1 MSEAKQPRKRATSA
15 RSRASRSGRST
26 SGTRSA
32 SRSNTTGNAGGKT
45 LVIVESG
52 AKADTIG
59 RFLGDDY
66 VVSAC
71 FGHIRDLPRRAS
83 ERPAELQRHTDREA
97 KEFAVDVNNPEE
109 PFKPFYIVPSESK
122 KHITR
127 LRQELKAA
135 DHVLLAT
142 DEDREGESIGWHLV
156 EVLKPKVP
164 YERIVFHEITAEALT
179 QALREPRGLD
189 RNLID
194 AQESRR
200 ILDRLYGYSLS
211 PVLWRKVG
219 QGASAGRVQ
228 SVALRFL
235 VERERERM
243 AFVAAEYWD
252 AEATMRVEGGAV
264 RARLT
269 ALGGQ
274 QLAASTA
281 DFDPDTGLLSEPE
294 KRHETEASLA
304 VLRPSLEAAQW
315 RVAEVTRRSAS
326 LAPRPPYTTSTL
338 QQDASN
344 RLGFAARRTMAAAQ
358 ALYQGKDLGAERVG
372 LITYMRTDSVT
383 LSDQALNQAG
393 AYVRNRFGE
402 EYAERRVFRTR
413 SRNAQEAHEA
423 IRPTDLSRV
432 PETLRGMLDDD
443 EYRLYELIWRRTVA
457 SQMTSARVE
466 RTSVAFEGRLPDRPD
481 DDPALFSASGQVVLF
496 DGWYKVLPPR
506 SDGADAVLPPL
517 REGEPAQLESLK
529 PNGHETQ
536 PPARYTEASLVR
548 KLEEDGLGRPST
560 YAAVISTLTQ
570 REYVSRKGQTLIPTF
585 LGFAVTDL
593 LTQHFADLVN
603 AEFTAEMEDQL
614 DQIAKGETDSQSH
627 LTEFY
632 FGSDGEAGLRS
643 RVAEKIDTIPFWA
656 LELSEGGLQLVDAE
670 AGEAGQAGGAEGAND
685 PERIEVRVRGGSAFL
700 RRGVGEDSRTAP
712 LPPDMAPGDLTL
724 PQANELL
731 GKAMQLPRQL
741 GRHPDYEDDV
751 WLMNGRFGPFVQV
764 GETSRKK
771 GAPKPRRASVPK
783 DMELA
788 DVTIEDAIEWLRFP
802 KSLGAH
808 PESGEEV
815 TVRPGRWGPY
825 VQCGAERRNLK
836 AEDDLETIAL
846 ERALELL
853 AEPKRPRGA
862 PRRRTATRRA
872 PRRS

>member
-1 MSEAKQPRKRATSA
+1 MSEAK
-15 RSRASRSGRST
+15 RSRTRAGGGSRRRSQPAANSSGS
-26 SGTRSA
+26 
-32 SRSNTTGNAGGKT
+32 GKT

-71 FGHIRDLPRRAS
+71 FGHIRDLPRRAA
-83 ERPAELQRHTDREA
+83 ERPAAIKGQPWA
-97 KEFAVDVNNPEE
+97 EFAVDVDNGFE
-109 PFKPFYIVPSESK
+109 PHYIVPRESRE
-122 KHITR
+122 HVTR
-127 LRQELKAA
+127 LRKELKAA

-156 EVLKPKVP
+156 EVLKPNVP
-164 YERIVFHEITAEALT
+164 YERIVFHEITQSALE
-179 QALREPRGLD
+179 QALKEPRELD

-243 AFVAAEYWD
+243 AFVSAEYWD
-252 AEATMRVEGGAV
+252 AEASFRVEDALV
-264 RARLT
+264 RAKLT
-269 ALGGQ
+269 SLGGQ
-274 QLAASTA
+274 QLASSTA
-281 DFDPDTGLLSEPE
+281 DFDPATGLLSASD
-294 KRHETEASLA
+294 KRHETGESLA
-304 VLRPSLEAAQW
+304 AIAPSLQAAEW
-315 RVAEVTRRSAS
+315 RVAEVQRRSAS
-326 LAPRPPYTTSTL
+326 LRPRAPYTTSTL

-344 RLGFAARRTMAAAQ
+344 RLGFAARRTMGVAQ

-383 LSDQALNQAG
+383 LSDQALNQAAG
-393 AYVRNRFGE
+393 FVRERFGAD
-402 EYAERRVFRTR
+402 YAKRNTYTTR

-423 IRPTDLSRV
+423 IRPTDIARTPDS
-432 PETLRGMLDDD
+432 LRGLLDDD
-443 EYRLYELIWRRTVA
+443 EYRVYDLIWRRTVA
-457 SQMTSARVE
+457 SQMASARVE
-466 RTSVAFEGRLPDRPD
+466 RTSVTFEAALPDRPA
-481 DDPALFSASGQVVLF
+481 DDPAQMSASGQVVLF
-496 DGWYKVLPPR
+496 DGWYRVLPPR
-506 SDGADAVLPPL
+506 SGGDDAVLPPL
-517 REGEPAQLESLK
+517 TEGQPAALESLE
-529 PNGHETQ
+529 PSGHETQ

-614 DQIAKGETDSQSH
+614 DQIAKGETDSESH
-627 LTEFY
+627 LSEFY
-632 FGSDGEAGLRS
+632 FGADGESGLKT

-656 LELSEGGLQLVDAE
+656 LELSNDGLRLTDSNGG
-670 AGEAGQAGGAEGAND
+670 GD
-685 PERIEVRVRGGSAFL
+685 PERVEVRVRGGSAFL
-700 RRGVGEDSRTAP
+700 RRGAGENSRTAP
-712 LPPDMAPGDLTL
+712 LPPDLAPADLTL
-724 PQANELL
+724 SQAAEMLDH
-731 GKAMQLPRQL
+731 AMQLPRKL
-741 GRHPDYEDDV
+741 GRHPEYDDDV

-764 GETSRKK
+764 GETSRKR

-783 DMELA
+783 DMEL
-788 DVTIEDAIEWLRFP
+788 DEVTIEDAIEWLRFP
-802 KSLGAH
+802 KSLGEH
-808 PESGEEV
+808 PETGEEV

-825 VQCGAERRNLK
+825 VQSGAERRNLK
-836 AEDDLETIAL
+836 AEDDLETIGL
-846 ERALELL
+846 NRALELL
-853 AEPKRPRGA
+853 AEPKRPRGGA
-862 PRRRTATRRA
+862 RGRRSSGRRR
-872 PRRS
+872 S

>member
-1 MSEAKQPRKRATSA
+1 MSEAK
-15 RSRASRSGRST
+15 RSRTRAGGGSRRRSQPAANSSGS
-26 SGTRSA
+26 
-32 SRSNTTGNAGGKT
+32 GKT

-71 FGHIRDLPRRAS
+71 FGHIRDLPRRAA
-83 ERPAELQRHTDREA
+83 ERPAAIKGQPWA
-97 KEFAVDVNNPEE
+97 EFAVDVDNGFE
-109 PFKPFYIVPSESK
+109 PHYIVPRESRE
-122 KHITR
+122 HVTR
-127 LRQELKAA
+127 LRKELKAA

-156 EVLKPKVP
+156 EVLKPNVP
-164 YERIVFHEITAEALT
+164 YERIVFHEITQSALE
-179 QALREPRGLD
+179 QALKEPRELD

-243 AFVAAEYWD
+243 AFVSAEYWD
-252 AEATMRVEGGAV
+252 AEASFRVEDALV
-264 RARLT
+264 RAKLT
-269 ALGGQ
+269 SLGGQ
-274 QLAASTA
+274 QLASSTA
-281 DFDPDTGLLSEPE
+281 DFDPATGQLSASD
-294 KRHETEASLA
+294 KRHETGESLA
-304 VLRPSLEAAQW
+304 AIAPSLQAAEW
-315 RVAEVTRRSAS
+315 RVAEVQRRSAS
-326 LAPRPPYTTSTL
+326 LRPRAPYTTSTL

-344 RLGFAARRTMAAAQ
+344 RLGFAARRTMGVAQ

-383 LSDQALNQAG
+383 LSDQALNQAAG
-393 AYVRNRFGE
+393 FVRERFGAD
-402 EYAERRVFRTR
+402 YAKRNTYTTR

-423 IRPTDLSRV
+423 IRPTDIARTPDS
-432 PETLRGMLDDD
+432 LRGLLDDD
-443 EYRLYELIWRRTVA
+443 EYRVYDLIWRRTVA
-457 SQMTSARVE
+457 SQMASARVE
-466 RTSVAFEGRLPDRPD
+466 RTSVTFEAALPDRPA
-481 DDPALFSASGQVVLF
+481 DDPAQMSASGQVVLF
-496 DGWYKVLPPR
+496 DGWYRVLPPR
-506 SDGADAVLPPL
+506 SGGDDAVLPPL
-517 REGEPAQLESLK
+517 TEGQPAALESLE
-529 PNGHETQ
+529 PSGHETQ

-614 DQIAKGETDSQSH
+614 DQIAKGETDSESH
-627 LTEFY
+627 LSEFY
-632 FGSDGEAGLRS
+632 FGADGESGLKT

-656 LELSEGGLQLVDAE
+656 LELSNDGLRLTDSNGG
-670 AGEAGQAGGAEGAND
+670 GD
-685 PERIEVRVRGGSAFL
+685 PERVEVRVRGGSAFL
-700 RRGVGEDSRTAP
+700 RRGAGENSRTAP
-712 LPPDMAPGDLTL
+712 LPPDLAPADLTL
-724 PQANELL
+724 SQAAEMLDH
-731 GKAMQLPRQL
+731 AMQLPRKL
-741 GRHPDYEDDV
+741 GRHPEYDDDV

-764 GETSRKK
+764 GETSRKR

-783 DMELA
+783 DMEL
-788 DVTIEDAIEWLRFP
+788 DEVTIEDAIEWLRFP
-802 KSLGAH
+802 KSLGEH
-808 PESGEEV
+808 PETGEEV

-825 VQCGAERRNLK
+825 VQSGAERRNLK
-836 AEDDLETIAL
+836 AEDDLETIGL
-846 ERALELL
+846 NRALELL
-853 AEPKRPRGA
+853 AEPKRPRGGA
-862 PRRRTATRRA
+862 RGRRSSGRRR
-872 PRRS
+872 S

>member
-1 MSEAKQPRKRATSA
+1 MSEAK
-15 RSRASRSGRST
+15 RSRTRAGGGSRRRSRPAANSSGS
-26 SGTRSA
+26 
-32 SRSNTTGNAGGKT
+32 GKT

-71 FGHIRDLPRRAS
+71 FGHIRDLPRRAA
-83 ERPAELQRHTDREA
+83 ERPAAIKGQPWA
-97 KEFAVDVNNPEE
+97 EFAVDVDNGFE
-109 PFKPFYIVPSESK
+109 PHYIVPRESRE
-122 KHITR
+122 HVTR
-127 LRQELKAA
+127 LRKELKAA

-156 EVLKPKVP
+156 EVLKPNVP
-164 YERIVFHEITAEALT
+164 YERIVFHEITQSALE
-179 QALREPRGLD
+179 QALKEPRELD

-243 AFVAAEYWD
+243 AFVSAEYWD
-252 AEATMRVEGGAV
+252 AEASFRVEDALV
-264 RARLT
+264 RAKLT
-269 ALGGQ
+269 SLGGQ
-274 QLAASTA
+274 QLASSTA
-281 DFDPDTGLLSEPE
+281 DFDPATGLLSASD
-294 KRHETEASLA
+294 KRHETGESLA
-304 VLRPSLEAAQW
+304 AIAPSLQAAEW
-315 RVAEVTRRSAS
+315 RVAEVQRRSAS
-326 LAPRPPYTTSTL
+326 LRPRAPYTTSTL

-344 RLGFAARRTMAAAQ
+344 RLGFAARRTMGVAQ

-383 LSDQALNQAG
+383 LSDQALNQAAG
-393 AYVRNRFGE
+393 FVRERFGAD
-402 EYAERRVFRTR
+402 YAKRNTYTTR

-423 IRPTDLSRV
+423 IRPTDIARTPDS
-432 PETLRGMLDDD
+432 LRGLLDDD
-443 EYRLYELIWRRTVA
+443 EYRVYDLIWRRTVA
-457 SQMTSARVE
+457 SQMASARVE
-466 RTSVAFEGRLPDRPD
+466 RTSITFEAALPDRPA
-481 DDPALFSASGQVVLF
+481 DDPAQMSASGQVVLF
-496 DGWYKVLPPR
+496 DGWYRVLPPR
-506 SDGADAVLPPL
+506 SGGDDAVLPPL
-517 REGEPAQLESLK
+517 AEGQPAALESLE
-529 PNGHETQ
+529 PSGHETQ

-614 DQIAKGETDSQSH
+614 DQIAKGETDSESH
-627 LTEFY
+627 LSEFY
-632 FGSDGEAGLRS
+632 FGADGESGLKT

-656 LELSEGGLQLVDAE
+656 LELSDDGLRLTDSNGG
-670 AGEAGQAGGAEGAND
+670 GD
-685 PERIEVRVRGGSAFL
+685 PDRVEVRVRGGSAFL
-700 RRGVGEDSRTAP
+700 RRGAGENSRTAP
-712 LPPDMAPGDLTL
+712 LPPDLAPADLTL
-724 PQANELL
+724 VQAAEMLDH
-731 GKAMQLPRQL
+731 AMQLPRKL
-741 GRHPDYEDDV
+741 GRHPEYDDDV

-764 GETSRKK
+764 GETSRKR

-783 DMELA
+783 DMEL
-788 DVTIEDAIEWLRFP
+788 DEVTIEDAIEWLRFP
-802 KSLGAH
+802 KSLGEH
-808 PESGEEV
+808 PETGEEV

-825 VQCGAERRNLK
+825 VQSGAERRNLK
-836 AEDDLETIAL
+836 SEDDLETIGL
-846 ERALELL
+846 NRALELL
-853 AEPKRPRGA
+853 AEPKRPRGGG
-862 PRRRTATRRA
+862 RG
-872 PRRS
+872 RRS

>member
-1 MSEAKQPRKRATSA
+1 MSEAK
-15 RSRASRSGRST
+15 RSRTRAGGGSRRRSRPAANSSGS
-26 SGTRSA
+26 
-32 SRSNTTGNAGGKT
+32 GKT

-71 FGHIRDLPRRAS
+71 FGHIRDLPRRAA
-83 ERPAELQRHTDREA
+83 ERPAAIKGQPWA
-97 KEFAVDVNNPEE
+97 EFAVDVDNGFE
-109 PFKPFYIVPSESK
+109 PHYIVPRESRE
-122 KHITR
+122 HVTR
-127 LRQELKAA
+127 LRKELKAA

-156 EVLKPKVP
+156 EVLKPNVP
-164 YERIVFHEITAEALT
+164 YERIVFHEITQSALE
-179 QALREPRGLD
+179 QALKEPRELD

-243 AFVAAEYWD
+243 AFVSAEYWD
-252 AEATMRVEGGAV
+252 AEASFRVEDALV
-264 RARLT
+264 RAKLT
-269 ALGGQ
+269 SLGGQ
-274 QLAASTA
+274 QLASSTA
-281 DFDPDTGLLSEPE
+281 DFDPATGQLSASD
-294 KRHETEASLA
+294 KRHETGETLA
-304 VLRPSLEAAQW
+304 AIAPSLQAAEW
-315 RVAEVTRRSAS
+315 RVAEVQRRSAS
-326 LAPRPPYTTSTL
+326 LRPRAPYTTSTL

-344 RLGFAARRTMAAAQ
+344 RLGFAARRTMGVAQ

-383 LSDQALNQAG
+383 LSDQALNQAAG
-393 AYVRNRFGE
+393 FVRERFGAD
-402 EYAERRVFRTR
+402 YAKRNTYTTR

-423 IRPTDLSRV
+423 IRPTDIARTPDS
-432 PETLRGMLDDD
+432 LRGLLDDD
-443 EYRLYELIWRRTVA
+443 EFRVYDLIWRRTVA
-457 SQMTSARVE
+457 SQMASARVE
-466 RTSVAFEGRLPDRPD
+466 RTSVTFEAALPDRPA
-481 DDPALFSASGQVVLF
+481 DDPAQMSASGQVVLF
-496 DGWYKVLPPR
+496 DGWYRVLPPR
-506 SDGADAVLPPL
+506 SGGDDAVLPPL
-517 REGEPAQLESLK
+517 TEGQPAALESLE
-529 PNGHETQ
+529 PSGHETQ

-614 DQIAKGETDSQSH
+614 DQIAKGETDSESH
-627 LTEFY
+627 LSEFY
-632 FGSDGEAGLRS
+632 FGADGESGLKT

-656 LELSEGGLQLVDAE
+656 LELSDDGLRLTDSNGG
-670 AGEAGQAGGAEGAND
+670 GD
-685 PERIEVRVRGGSAFL
+685 PERVEVRVRGGSAFL
-700 RRGVGEDSRTAP
+700 RRGAGENSRTAP
-712 LPPDMAPGDLTL
+712 LPPDLAPADLTL
-724 PQANELL
+724 SHAAEMLDH
-731 GKAMQLPRQL
+731 AMQLPRKL
-741 GRHPDYEDDV
+741 GRHPEYDDDV

-764 GETSRKK
+764 GETSRKR

-783 DMELA
+783 DMEL
-788 DVTIEDAIEWLRFP
+788 DEVTIEDAIEWLRFP
-802 KSLGAH
+802 KSLGEH
-808 PESGEEV
+808 PETGEEV

-825 VQCGAERRNLK
+825 VQSGAERRNLK
-836 AEDDLETIAL
+836 SEDDLETIGL
-846 ERALELL
+846 NRALELL
-853 AEPKRPRGA
+853 AEPKRPRGGGRGRRSSG
-862 PRRRTATRRA
+862 RRR
-872 PRRS
+872 S

>member
-1 MSEAKQPRKRATSA
+1 MSEAK
-15 RSRASRSGRST
+15 RSRTRAGGRSRRRSQPAANS
-26 SGTRSA
+26 SGS
-32 SRSNTTGNAGGKT
+32 GKT

-71 FGHIRDLPRRAS
+71 FGHIRDLPRRAA
-83 ERPAELQRHTDREA
+83 ERPAAIKGQPWA
-97 KEFAVDVNNPEE
+97 EFAVDVDNGFE
-109 PFKPFYIVPSESK
+109 PHYIVPRESRE
-122 KHITR
+122 HVTR
-127 LRQELKAA
+127 LRKELKAA

-156 EVLKPKVP
+156 EVLKPNVP
-164 YERIVFHEITAEALT
+164 YERIVFHEITQSALE
-179 QALREPRGLD
+179 QALKEPRELD

-243 AFVAAEYWD
+243 AFVSAEYWD
-252 AEATMRVEGGAV
+252 AEASFRVEDALV
-264 RARLT
+264 RAKLT
-269 ALGGQ
+269 SLGGQ
-274 QLAASTA
+274 QLASSTA
-281 DFDPDTGLLSEPE
+281 DFDPATGLLSASD
-294 KRHETEASLA
+294 KRHETGESLA
-304 VLRPSLEAAQW
+304 AIAPSLQAAEW
-315 RVAEVTRRSAS
+315 RVAEVQRRSAS
-326 LAPRPPYTTSTL
+326 LRPRAPYTTSTL

-344 RLGFAARRTMAAAQ
+344 RLGFAARRTMGVAQ

-383 LSDQALNQAG
+383 LSDQALNQAAG
-393 AYVRNRFGE
+393 FVRERFGAD
-402 EYAERRVFRTR
+402 YAKRNTYTTR

-423 IRPTDLSRV
+423 IRPTDIARTPDS
-432 PETLRGMLDDD
+432 LRGLLDDD
-443 EYRLYELIWRRTVA
+443 EYRVYDLIWRRTVA
-457 SQMTSARVE
+457 SQMASARVE
-466 RTSVAFEGRLPDRPD
+466 RTSVTFEAALPDRPA
-481 DDPALFSASGQVVLF
+481 DDPAQMSASGQVVLF
-496 DGWYKVLPPR
+496 DGWYRVLPPR
-506 SDGADAVLPPL
+506 SGGDDAVLPPL
-517 REGEPAQLESLK
+517 TEGQPAALESLE
-529 PNGHETQ
+529 PSGHETQ

-614 DQIAKGETDSQSH
+614 DQIAKGETDSESH
-627 LTEFY
+627 LSEFY
-632 FGSDGEAGLRS
+632 FGADGESGLKT

-656 LELSEGGLQLVDAE
+656 LELSDDGLRLTDSNGG
-670 AGEAGQAGGAEGAND
+670 GD
-685 PERIEVRVRGGSAFL
+685 PERVEVRVRGGSAFL
-700 RRGVGEDSRTAP
+700 RRGAGENSRTAP
-712 LPPDMAPGDLTL
+712 LPPDLAPADLTL
-724 PQANELL
+724 PQAAEMLDH
-731 GKAMQLPRQL
+731 AMQLPRKL
-741 GRHPDYEDDV
+741 GRHPEYDDDV
-751 WLMNGRFGPFVQV
+751 WLMNGRFGPFVQI
-764 GETSRKK
+764 GETSRKR

-783 DMELA
+783 DMEL
-788 DVTIEDAIEWLRFP
+788 DEVTIEDAIEWLRFP
-802 KSLGAH
+802 KSLGEH
-808 PESGEEV
+808 PETGEEV

-825 VQCGAERRNLK
+825 VQSGAERRNLK
-836 AEDDLETIAL
+836 AEDDLETIGL
-846 ERALELL
+846 NRALELL
-853 AEPKRPRGA
+853 AEPKRPRGGGRGRRSSG
-862 PRRRTATRRA
+862 RRR
-872 PRRS
+872 S

>member
-1 MSEAKQPRKRATSA
+1 MSEAK
-15 RSRASRSGRST
+15 RSRTRAGGGSRRRSRPAANSSGS
-26 SGTRSA
+26 
-32 SRSNTTGNAGGKT
+32 GKT

-71 FGHIRDLPRRAS
+71 FGHIRDLPRRAA
-83 ERPAELQRHTDREA
+83 ERPAAIKGQPWA
-97 KEFAVDVNNPEE
+97 EFAVDVDNGFE
-109 PFKPFYIVPSESK
+109 PHYIVPRESRE
-122 KHITR
+122 HVTR
-127 LRQELKAA
+127 LRKELKAA

-156 EVLKPKVP
+156 EVLKPNVP
-164 YERIVFHEITAEALT
+164 YERIVFHEITQSALE
-179 QALREPRGLD
+179 QALKEPRELD

-200 ILDRLYGYSLS
+200 IIDRLYGYSLS

-243 AFVAAEYWD
+243 AFVSAEYWD
-252 AEATMRVEGGAV
+252 AEASFRVEDALV
-264 RARLT
+264 RAKLT
-269 ALGGQ
+269 SLGGQ
-274 QLAASTA
+274 QLASSTA
-281 DFDPDTGLLSEPE
+281 DFDPATGLLSASD
-294 KRHETEASLA
+294 KRHETGESLA
-304 VLRPSLEAAQW
+304 AIAPSLQAAEW
-315 RVAEVTRRSAS
+315 RVAEVQRRSAS
-326 LAPRPPYTTSTL
+326 LRPRAPYTTSTL

-344 RLGFAARRTMAAAQ
+344 RLGFAARRTMGVAQ

-383 LSDQALNQAG
+383 LSDQALNQAAG
-393 AYVRNRFGE
+393 FVRERFGAD
-402 EYAERRVFRTR
+402 YAKRNTYTTR

-423 IRPTDLSRV
+423 IRPTDIARTPDS
-432 PETLRGMLDDD
+432 LRGLLDDD
-443 EYRLYELIWRRTVA
+443 EFRVYDLIWRRTVA
-457 SQMTSARVE
+457 SQMASARVE
-466 RTSVAFEGRLPDRPD
+466 RTSVTFEAALPDRPA
-481 DDPALFSASGQVVLF
+481 DDPAQMSASGQVVLF
-496 DGWYKVLPPR
+496 DGWYRVLPPR
-506 SDGADAVLPPL
+506 SGGDDAVLPPL
-517 REGEPAQLESLK
+517 TEGQPAALELLEPS
-529 PNGHETQ
+529 GHETQ

-614 DQIAKGETDSQSH
+614 DQIAKGETDSESH
-627 LTEFY
+627 LSEFY
-632 FGSDGEAGLRS
+632 FGADGESGLKT

-656 LELSEGGLQLVDAE
+656 LELSDDGLRLTDSNGG
-670 AGEAGQAGGAEGAND
+670 GD
-685 PERIEVRVRGGSAFL
+685 PERVEVRVRGGSAFL
-700 RRGVGEDSRTAP
+700 RRGAGENSRTAP
-712 LPPDMAPGDLTL
+712 LPPDLAPADLTL
-724 PQANELL
+724 PQAAEMLDH
-731 GKAMQLPRQL
+731 AMQLPRKL
-741 GRHPDYEDDV
+741 GRHPEYDDDV

-764 GETSRKK
+764 GETSRKR

-783 DMELA
+783 DMEL
-788 DVTIEDAIEWLRFP
+788 DEVTIEDAIEWLRFP
-802 KSLGAH
+802 KSLGEH
-808 PESGEEV
+808 PETGEEV

-825 VQCGAERRNLK
+825 VQSGAERRNLK
-836 AEDDLETIAL
+836 SEDDLETIGL
-846 ERALELL
+846 NRALELL
-853 AEPKRPRGA
+853 AEPKRPRGGGRRSSG
-862 PRRRTATRRA
+862 RRR
-872 PRRS
+872 S

>member
-1 MSEAKQPRKRATSA
+1 MSEAK
-15 RSRASRSGRST
+15 RSRTRAGGGSRRRSRPAANSSGS
-26 SGTRSA
+26 
-32 SRSNTTGNAGGKT
+32 GKT

-71 FGHIRDLPRRAS
+71 FGHIRDLPRRAA
-83 ERPAELQRHTDREA
+83 ERPAAIKGQPWA
-97 KEFAVDVNNPEE
+97 EFAVDVDNGFE
-109 PFKPFYIVPSESK
+109 PHYIVPRESRE
-122 KHITR
+122 HVTR
-127 LRQELKAA
+127 LRKELKAA

-156 EVLKPKVP
+156 EVLKPNVP
-164 YERIVFHEITAEALT
+164 YERIVFHEITQSALE
-179 QALREPRGLD
+179 QALKEPRELD

-243 AFVAAEYWD
+243 AFVSAEYWD
-252 AEATMRVEGGAV
+252 AEASFRVEDALV
-264 RARLT
+264 RAKLT
-269 ALGGQ
+269 SLGGQ
-274 QLAASTA
+274 QLASSTA
-281 DFDPDTGLLSEPE
+281 DFDPATGLLSASD
-294 KRHETEASLA
+294 KRHETGESLA
-304 VLRPSLEAAQW
+304 AIAPSLQAAEW
-315 RVAEVTRRSAS
+315 RVAEVQRRSAS
-326 LAPRPPYTTSTL
+326 LRPRAPYTTSTL

-344 RLGFAARRTMAAAQ
+344 RLGFAARRTMGVAQ

-383 LSDQALNQAG
+383 LSDQALNQAAG
-393 AYVRNRFGE
+393 FVRERFGAD
-402 EYAERRVFRTR
+402 YAKRNTYTTR

-423 IRPTDLSRV
+423 IRPTDIARTPDS
-432 PETLRGMLDDD
+432 LRGLLDDD
-443 EYRLYELIWRRTVA
+443 EFRVYDLIWRRTVA
-457 SQMTSARVE
+457 SQMASARVE
-466 RTSVAFEGRLPDRPD
+466 RTSVTFEAALPDRPA
-481 DDPALFSASGQVVLF
+481 DDPAQMSASGQVVLF
-496 DGWYKVLPPR
+496 DGWYRVLPPR
-506 SDGADAVLPPL
+506 SGGDDAVLPPL
-517 REGEPAQLESLK
+517 TEGQPAALESLE
-529 PNGHETQ
+529 PSGHETQ

-614 DQIAKGETDSQSH
+614 DQIAKGETDSESH
-627 LTEFY
+627 LSEFY
-632 FGSDGEAGLRS
+632 FGADGESGLKT

-656 LELSEGGLQLVDAE
+656 LELSDDGLRLTDSNGG
-670 AGEAGQAGGAEGAND
+670 GD
-685 PERIEVRVRGGSAFL
+685 PERVEVRVRGGSAFL
-700 RRGVGEDSRTAP
+700 RRGAGENSRTAP
-712 LPPDMAPGDLTL
+712 LPPDLAPADLTL
-724 PQANELL
+724 PQAAEMLDH
-731 GKAMQLPRQL
+731 AMQLPRKL
-741 GRHPDYEDDV
+741 GRHPEYDDDV

-764 GETSRKK
+764 GETSRKR

-783 DMELA
+783 DMEL
-788 DVTIEDAIEWLRFP
+788 DEVTIEDAIEWLRFP
-802 KSLGAH
+802 KSLGEH
-808 PESGEEV
+808 PETGEEV

-825 VQCGAERRNLK
+825 VQSGAERRNLK
-836 AEDDLETIAL
+836 AEDDLETIGL
-846 ERALELL
+846 NRALELL
-853 AEPKRPRGA
+853 AEPKRPRGGGRRSSG
-862 PRRRTATRRA
+862 RRR
-872 PRRS
+872 S

>member
-1 MSEAKQPRKRATSA
+1 MSEAKPK
-15 RSRASRSGRST
+15 RSRARGA
-26 SGTRSA
+26 TRRRAQSA
-32 SRSNTTGNAGGKT
+32 ADGAGKT

-52 AKADTIG
+52 AKADTIS

-83 ERPAELQRHTDREA
+83 ERPAELQRHKDREA
-97 KEFAVDVNNPEE
+97 KEFAVDVNNRDE
-109 PFKPFYIVPSESK
+109 PFKAFYIVPSESK
-122 KHITR
+122 KHVTR
-127 LRQELKAA
+127 LRKELKEA

-156 EVLKPKVP
+156 EVLNPKVP
-164 YERIVFHEITAEALT
+164 YERIVFHEITREALE
-179 QALREPRGLD
+179 QALREPRDLD
-189 RNLID
+189 NNLIE

-243 AFVAAEYWD
+243 AFVVAEYWD
-252 AEATMRVEGGAV
+252 AEADLRVEGGVV

-269 ALGGQ
+269 ALGGS
-274 QLAASTA
+274 QLASSTA
-281 DFDPDTGLLSEPE
+281 DFDPATGELSATE
-294 KRHETEASLA
+294 KRQETEASLA
-304 VLRPSLEAAQW
+304 ALAPSLEQAEW

-326 LAPRPPYTTSTL
+326 LGPRPPYTTSTL

-344 RLGFAARRTMAAAQ
+344 RLGFAARRTMGAAQ
-358 ALYQGKDLGAERVG
+358 ALYQGKDVGAERVG

-393 AYVRNRFGE
+393 GYVRERFGE

-423 IRPTDLSRV
+423 IRPTDLSRT
-432 PETLRGMLDDD
+432 PESLRGMLDDD
-443 EYRLYELIWRRTVA
+443 EYRLYDLIWRRTVA
-457 SQMTSARVE
+457 SQMASARVE
-466 RTSVAFEGRLPDRPD
+466 RTSVTFEGRMADRPE
-481 DDPALFSASGQVVLF
+481 DDPALMSASGQVVLF
-496 DGWYKVLPPR
+496 DGWYRVLPPR
-506 SDGADAVLPPL
+506 GNGADAVLPPL
-517 REGEPAQLESLK
+517 REGELAELESLET
-529 PNGHETQ
+529 NGHETQ

-627 LTEFY
+627 LSEFY
-632 FGSDGEAGLRS
+632 FGSDGAAGLRN

-656 LELSEGGLQLVDAE
+656 LELSEAGLRLIDTDDAE
-670 AGEAGQAGGAEGAND
+670 DD

-700 RRGVGEDSRTAP
+700 RRGAGDDSRTAP
-712 LPPDMAPGDLTL
+712 LPPDLAPGDLTL
-724 PQANELL
+724 TEAAELL
-731 GKAMQLPRQL
+731 GNAMQLPRVL
-741 GRHPDYEDDV
+741 GRHPEYEDDV
-751 WLMNGRFGPFVQV
+751 WLMNGRFGPFVQI
-764 GETSRKK
+764 GETSRKR

-783 DMELA
+783 GMELS

-802 KSLGAH
+802 KSLGEH

-836 AEDDLETIAL
+836 DGDDLETIELA
-846 ERALELL
+846 RALELL
-853 AEPKRPRGA
+853 AEPKRPRGGGRRGSGRGGSG
-862 PRRRTATRRA
+862 RRR
-872 PRRS
+872 RS

>member
-1 MSEAKQPRKRATSA
+1 MSEAKPK
-15 RSRASRSGRST
+15 RSRAR
-26 SGTRSA
+26 GTARRRA
-32 SRSNTTGNAGGKT
+32 QPATDGAGKT

-59 RFLGDDY
+59 QFLGDDY

-83 ERPAELQRHTDREA
+83 ERPAELQRHKDREA
-97 KEFAVDVNNPEE
+97 KEFAVDVNNRKE
-109 PFKPFYIVPSESK
+109 PFKAFYIVPSESK
-122 KHITR
+122 KHVTR
-127 LRQELKAA
+127 LRKELKEA

-156 EVLKPKVP
+156 EVLNPKVP
-164 YERIVFHEITAEALT
+164 CERIVFHEITREALE
-179 QALREPRGLD
+179 QALREPRELD
-189 RNLID
+189 RNLIE

-243 AFVAAEYWD
+243 AFVVAEYWD
-252 AEATMRVEGGAV
+252 AEADLRVEGGVV

-269 ALGGQ
+269 SLGGS
-274 QLAASTA
+274 QLASSTA
-281 DFDPDTGLLSEPE
+281 DFDPATGQLSATE
-294 KRHETEASLA
+294 KRCETEASLA
-304 VLRPSLEAAQW
+304 ALVPSLERAEW

-326 LAPRPPYTTSTL
+326 LGPRPPYTTSTL

-344 RLGFAARRTMAAAQ
+344 RLGFAARRTMSAAQ
-358 ALYQGKDLGAERVG
+358 ALYQGKDVGAERVG

-383 LSDQALNQAG
+383 LADQALNQAG
-393 AYVRNRFGE
+393 GYIRERFGG

-423 IRPTDLSRV
+423 IRPTDLSRT
-432 PETLRGMLDDD
+432 PESLRGMLDDD
-443 EYRLYELIWRRTVA
+443 EYRLYDLIWRRTVA
-457 SQMTSARVE
+457 SQMASARVE
-466 RTSVAFEGRLPDRPD
+466 RTSVTFEGRMAERPD
-481 DDPALFSASGQVVLF
+481 DDPALMSASGQVVLF
-496 DGWYKVLPPR
+496 DGWYRVLPPR
-506 SDGADAVLPPL
+506 GNGADAVLPPL
-517 REGEPAQLESLK
+517 REGEPAELESLET
-529 PNGHETQ
+529 NGHETQ

-627 LTEFY
+627 LSEFY
-632 FGSDGEAGLRS
+632 FGSDGAAGLRN

-656 LELSEGGLQLVDAE
+656 LELSEAGLRLIDTDDADD
-670 AGEAGQAGGAEGAND
+670 D

-700 RRGVGEDSRTAP
+700 RRGAGDDSRTAP

-724 PQANELL
+724 PAAAELL
-731 GKAMQLPRQL
+731 GNAMQLPRVL
-741 GRHPDYEDDV
+741 GRHPEYEDEV
-751 WLMNGRFGPFVQV
+751 WLMNGRFGPFVQI
-764 GETSRKK
+764 GETSRKR
-771 GAPKPRRASVPK
+771 GAPKPKRASVPK
-783 DMELA
+783 GMELS

-802 KSLGAH
+802 KSLGEH
-808 PESGEEV
+808 PDSGEEV

-836 AEDDLETIAL
+836 DGDDLETIEL

-853 AEPKRPRGA
+853 AEPKRPRGGGRGRRNA
-862 PRRRTATRRA
+862 GRGGSGRRR
-872 PRRS
+872 S

>member
-1 MSEAKQPRKRATSA
+1 MSEAKQPRKRATNAS
-15 RSRASRSGRST
+15 RSTRAASRSGQSATRSRGRST
-26 SGTRSA
+26 SRS
-32 SRSNTTGNAGGKT
+32 NAGGKT

-83 ERPAELQRHTDREA
+83 ERPAELQRHKDREA

-127 LRQELKAA
+127 LRQELKEA

-189 RNLID
+189 QNLIE

-269 ALGGQ
+269 SLGGQ

-281 DFDPDTGLLSEPE
+281 DFDPATGLLSETE

-304 VLRPSLEAAQW
+304 ALRPALEAAEW

-326 LAPRPPYTTSTL
+326 LGPRPPYTTSTL

-358 ALYQGKDLGAERVG
+358 ALYQGKDLGPERVG

-423 IRPTDLSRV
+423 IRPTDLSRT
-432 PETLRGMLDDD
+432 PESLRGMLDDD

-457 SQMTSARVE
+457 SQMAAARVE

-517 REGEPAQLESLK
+517 SEGEPAQLESLE

-627 LTEFY
+627 LSEFY

-656 LELSEGGLQLVDAE
+656 LELSEGGLRLVDSGDA
-670 AGEAGQAGGAEGAND
+670 GAED

-741 GRHPDYEDDV
+741 GRHPDYDDDV

-808 PESGEEV
+808 PESGEDV

-836 AEDDLETIAL
+836 AEDDLETIEL

-862 PRRRTATRRA
+862 PRRSPTNRRA

>member
-1 MSEAKQPRKRATSA
+1 MSDAKPAKKPRGRGASA
-15 RSRASRSGRST
+15 RKS
-26 SGTRSA
+26 TRSA
-32 SRSNTTGNAGGKT
+32 RPAAGGKT

-52 AKADTIG
+52 AKAETIAG
-59 RFLGDDY
+59 FLGDGYD
-66 VVSAC
+66 VQAC
-71 FGHIRDLPRRAS
+71 FGHIRDLPRRAA
-83 ERPAELQRHTDREA
+83 ERPAALKGPGRPHWA
-97 KEFAVDVNNPEE
+97 EFSVNVDEGFE
-109 PFKPFYIVPSESK
+109 PVYIVPKESK
-122 KHITR
+122 EHVTK
-127 LRQELKAA
+127 LKRALKSA
-135 DHVLLAT
+135 DRVLLAT
-142 DEDREGESIGWHLV
+142 DEDREGESIGWHLL
-156 EVLKPKVP
+156 EVLQPKVP
-164 YERIVFHEITAEALT
+164 CERIVFHEITRDAIERAL
-179 QALREPRGLD
+179 QEPRAIDTALV
-189 RNLID
+189 D

-211 PVLWRKVG
+211 PLLWRKLG
-219 QGASAGRVQ
+219 QGMSAGRVQ

-252 AEATMRVEGGAV
+252 AEATLRVEGGAV

-269 ALGGQ
+269 SLGGQ

-281 DFDPDTGLLSEPE
+281 DFDSATGLLSETE
-294 KRHETEASLA
+294 KRHETEASMA
-304 VLRPSLEAAQW
+304 ALRPALEAAQW

-326 LAPRPPYTTSTL
+326 LGPRPPYTTSTL

-393 AYVRNRFGE
+393 AFVRGRFGE

-423 IRPTDLSRV
+423 IRPTDLSRT
-432 PETLRGMLDDD
+432 PESLRGMLDDD

-457 SQMTSARVE
+457 SQMASARVE

-496 DGWYKVLPPR
+496 DGWYAVLPPR

-517 REGEPAQLESLK
+517 SEGEPAQLESLE

-614 DQIAKGETDSQSH
+614 DQIAQGNLDRVAH
-627 LTEFY
+627 LGEFY
-632 FGSDGEAGLRS
+632 FGAEGSDGLKS
-643 RVAEKIDTIPFWA
+643 RIAAKQGDSIPFWV
-656 LELSEGGLQLVDAE
+656 LKVSEDGLRLAE
-670 AGEAGQAGGAEGAND
+670 PDEAEDGGAE
-685 PERIEVRVRGGSAFL
+685 IRVRTGRAYL
-700 RRGVGEDSRTAP
+700 RRGAGDEARTAP
-712 LPPDMAPGDLTL
+712 LPDDLAPADLT
-724 PQANELL
+724 AEMAGELL
-731 GKAMQLPRQL
+731 ERATQLPRDL
-741 GRHPDYEDDV
+741 GRHPEYDERV
-751 WLMNGRFGPFVQV
+751 FLLNGRFGPFVQV
-764 GETSRKK
+764 GETPKSRK
-771 GAPKPRRASVPK
+771 APKPRRASVPSGI
-783 DMELA
+783 ELD
-788 DVTIEDAIEWLRFP
+788 DVTLEHAIDWLQWP
-802 KSLGAH
+802 KTLGLH
-808 PESGEEV
+808 PDSGEEV
-815 TVRPGRWGPY
+815 TVRPGRWGAY
-825 VQCGAERRNLK
+825 VQMGDERRNLK
-836 AEDDLETIAL
+836 AEDDLETIDL
-846 ERALELL
+846 ERALALL
-853 AEPKRPRGA
+853 KEPKAQRGGRGRSNA
-862 PRRRTATRRA
+862 RRSSGRRR
-872 PRRS
+872 RS

>member
-1 MSEAKQPRKRATSA
+1 MSEAK
-15 RSRASRSGRST
+15 RSRTRAGSRSRRRSQPAANS
-26 SGTRSA
+26 SGS
-32 SRSNTTGNAGGKT
+32 GKT

-71 FGHIRDLPRRAS
+71 FGHIRDLPRRAA
-83 ERPAELQRHTDREA
+83 ERPAAIKGQPWA
-97 KEFAVDVNNPEE
+97 EFAVDVDNGFE
-109 PFKPFYIVPSESK
+109 PHYIVPRESRE
-122 KHITR
+122 HVTR
-127 LRQELKAA
+127 LRKELKAA

-156 EVLKPKVP
+156 EVLKPNVP
-164 YERIVFHEITAEALT
+164 YERIVFHEITQSALE
-179 QALREPRGLD
+179 QALKEPRELD

-243 AFVAAEYWD
+243 AFVSAEYWD
-252 AEATMRVEGGAV
+252 AEASFRVEDALV
-264 RARLT
+264 RAKLT
-269 ALGGQ
+269 SLGGQ
-274 QLAASTA
+274 QLASSTA
-281 DFDPDTGLLSEPE
+281 DFDPATGLLSASD
-294 KRHETEASLA
+294 KRHETGESLA
-304 VLRPSLEAAQW
+304 AIAPSLQAAEW
-315 RVAEVTRRSAS
+315 RVAEVQRRSAS
-326 LAPRPPYTTSTL
+326 LRPRAPYTTSTL

-344 RLGFAARRTMAAAQ
+344 RLGFAARRTMGVAQ

-383 LSDQALNQAG
+383 LSDQALNQAAG
-393 AYVRNRFGE
+393 FVRERFGAD
-402 EYAERRVFRTR
+402 YAKRNTYTTR

-423 IRPTDLSRV
+423 IRPTDIARTPDS
-432 PETLRGMLDDD
+432 LRGLLDDD
-443 EYRLYELIWRRTVA
+443 EYRVYDLIWRRTVA
-457 SQMTSARVE
+457 SQMASARVE
-466 RTSVAFEGRLPDRPD
+466 RTSVTFEAALPDRPA
-481 DDPALFSASGQVVLF
+481 DDPAQMSASGQVVLF
-496 DGWYKVLPPR
+496 DGWYRVLPPR
-506 SDGADAVLPPL
+506 SGGDDAVLPPL
-517 REGEPAQLESLK
+517 AEGQPAALESLE
-529 PNGHETQ
+529 PSGHETQ

-614 DQIAKGETDSQSH
+614 DQIAKGETDSESH
-627 LTEFY
+627 LSEFY
-632 FGSDGEAGLRS
+632 FGADGESGLKT

-656 LELSEGGLQLVDAE
+656 LELSNDGLRLTDSNGG
-670 AGEAGQAGGAEGAND
+670 GD
-685 PERIEVRVRGGSAFL
+685 PERVEVRVRGGSAFL
-700 RRGVGEDSRTAP
+700 RRGAGENSRTAP
-712 LPPDMAPGDLTL
+712 LPPDLAPADLTL
-724 PQANELL
+724 PQAAEMLDH
-731 GKAMQLPRQL
+731 AMQLPRKL
-741 GRHPDYEDDV
+741 GRHPEYDDDV

-764 GETSRKK
+764 GETSRKR

-783 DMELA
+783 DMEL
-788 DVTIEDAIEWLRFP
+788 DEVTIEDAIEWLRFP
-802 KSLGAH
+802 KSLGEH
-808 PESGEEV
+808 PETGEEV

-825 VQCGAERRNLK
+825 VQSGAERRNLK
-836 AEDDLETIAL
+836 SEDDLETIGL
-846 ERALELL
+846 NRALELL
-853 AEPKRPRGA
+853 AEPKRPRGGGRGRRSSG
-862 PRRRTATRRA
+862 RRR
-872 PRRS
+872 S